1 MDKQMMDGAGFEARQ
16 ITEVLLQMR
25 NEEQS
30 RVLSRFFKTGK
41 GQYGE
46 GDRFLGIKVPQTR
59 MVVEQATLPMPL
71 TEVEQLL
78 HSEWHEVRLCGWL
91 LLGRMMQQ
99 AVPGKRV
106 GDIAKLHEM
115 ALRRQELAQFYLPHV
130 ERANNWDLVDLSAP
144 YILGV
149 WMLHPGPDGLP
160 VERDVLGQLASS
172 PCMWKQRIAIVSTLM
187 LIRHHQYDDT
197 LQLAKLLLH
206 HPHDLIQKAVGWML
220 REVGKRDLMLLRRFL
235 EQYAA
240 TMPRTALRYAIEKME
255 PAERKQWMGW
265 R

>member
-1 MDKQMMDGAGFEARQ
+1 MMEGAGYEALQ
-16 ITEVLLQMR
+16 ITDALLQMR

-71 TEVEQLL
+71 AEVDKLL
-78 HSEWHEVRLCGWL
+78 QSEWHEVRLCGL
-91 LLGRMMQQ
+91 LLTVRMMQQ
-99 AVPGKRV
+99 AVPKKRDS
-106 GDIAKLHEM
+106 DIALLQQQAK
-115 ALRRQELAQFYLPHV
+115 RRERLVEFYLQHAQ
-130 ERANNWDLVDLSAP
+130 RANNWDLVDLSAP

-197 LQLAKLLLH
+197 LQVAKLLLH

>member
-1 MDKQMMDGAGFEARQ
+1 MDKQMMEGAGYEALQ
-16 ITEVLLQMR
+16 ITDALLQMR

-106 GDIAKLHEM
+106 GDIAKLQEM
-115 ALRRQELAQFYLPHV
+115 ALRRQELAQFYLHHV

-149 WMLHPGPDGLP
+149 WMLYPGADGLS
-160 VERDVLGQLASS
+160 VERGVLRQLASS
-172 PCMWKQRIAIVSTLM
+172 TCLWEQRIAMVATLM
-187 LIRHHQYDDT
+187 LIRHHQYEET
-197 LQLAKLLLH
+197 LLMARLLLH

-220 REVGKRDLMLLRRFL
+220 REMGKRDSTLLQNFL
-235 EQYAA
+235 EQHAA
-240 TMPRTALRYAIEKME
+240 TMPRTALRYAIEKMR
-255 PAERKQWMGW
+255 PDERKYWMN